1 MYLIHNA
8 KFRVIYDDDA
18 LYIGIW
24 CFDTGVKDLVTLTM
38 ERDESVRFEDNIYI
52 SLDTFLDRRN
62 GYVFSINPNG
72 ARRMELL

>member
-1 MYLIHNA
+1 
-8 KFRVIYDDDA
+8 
-18 LYIGIW
+18 
-24 CFDTGVKDLVTLTM
+24 M

-72 ARRMELL
+72 ARRDGAVSNNGYGGD